1 MESAI
6 CYQLTIV
13 VAENIVGFRVF
24 DDKFEY
30 LLQSIGVGNRSTAG
44 LLSN

>member
-6 CYQLTIV
+6 GYQLTIV

-24 DDKFEY
+24 HEKLEY
-30 LLQSIGVGNRSTAG
+30 LL
-44 LLSN
+44 